1 MCISLSLSLSL
12 SLTFVHDMD
21 GVVVKTPRGADVR
34 DEDDTN
40 GVATVDA
47 VITAFVNQKQ
57 PIAAEAHVH
66 RQTMFLRD
74 ALRGTTHTHTHTHT
88 HTRER
93 DGAKT
98 MRTREGA
105 LHRKETVC
113 VYMRRSRSDRLNQ
126 WYVYV
131 YTGLL

>member
-1 MCISLSLSLSL
+1 
-12 SLTFVHDMD
+12 MD

-74 ALRGTTHTHTHTHT
+74 ALRGTTHTHE
-88 HTRER
+88 RER
-93 DGAKT
+93 RSEDN
-98 MRTREGA
+98 ED
-105 LHRKETVC
+105 E
-113 VYMRRSRSDRLNQ
+113 RRSAA
-126 WYVYV
+126 
-131 YTGLL
+131 